1 MATRAWAE
9 VRHWSETQE
18 RATVAFTVIGL
29 SVVTALMTVFPTL
42 VPWAA
47 YLPFVVLSG
56 ALHSPRWHG
65 VVLGTCIALVLVVP
79 RFVAPT
85 REDSTGALLCV
96 LAVGAVTLWRSLS
109 RARVGVHGSRGESML
124 ADLRGELLL
133 RSTVPMLPES
143 WEVQVCV
150 KSAYGHPFSGD
161 FVVARRTCS
170 GKLLEV
176 VLVDVSGKGLDA
188 GTHSLML
195 SGAFDALMG
204 SVRPGEF
211 LPLANDYVA
220 RQEWSEGFASA
231 VHLSL
236 DLESGE
242 YTIST
247 AGHPPVAHYRTQTR
261 AWQVVE
267 GARGPVLGLVSGVR
281 YPGMRGRLAPG
292 DALLLYTDGVIE
304 ERGSDLDEGIGRLV
318 SSLEGFAGT
327 EFAGIAEQVCE
338 VAPAGQHDDRGA
350 VLVWRTC

>member
-1 MATRAWAE
+1 MFFVVLGMSAVTT
-9 VRHWSETQE
+9 SMILLPT
-18 RATVAFTVIGL
+18 TV
-29 SVVTALMTVFPTL
+29 S
-42 VPWAA
+42 WAA

-65 VVLGTCIALVLVVP
+65 AVLGLCIALTLVVP
-79 RFVAPT
+79 RLST
-85 REDSTGALLCV
+85 STGTDSTGALCCV
-96 LAVGAVTLWRSLS
+96 VAVGAVTLWRSLS

-124 ADLRGELLL
+124 ADLRSELLL
-133 RSTVPMLPES
+133 RSTVPVLPES
-143 WEVQVCV
+143 WEAQVCV

-170 GKLLEV
+170 GKNLEV

-204 SVRPGEF
+204 SVRPSEF
-211 LPLANDYVA
+211 LPLANNYVA

-236 DLESGE
+236 DLENGE
-242 YTIST
+242 YVIST
-247 AGHPPVAHYRTQTR
+247 AGHPPVAHYQAEAGGWR
-261 AWQVVE
+261 VVE
-267 GARGPVLGLVSGVR
+267 GARGPVLGLVAGVR
-281 YPGMRGRLAPG
+281 YPGTRGRLEPG
-292 DALLLYTDGVIE
+292 DALLLYTDGVVE

-318 SSLEGFAGT
+318 TSLEQATGAGFVGV
-327 EFAGIAEQVCE
+327 AEQVCA
-338 VAPAGQHDDRGA
+338 VAPAGHLDDRGA